1 MRVKRLGA
9 TRAVITVGATVGL
22 ALALFAP
29 AAGAGKGPTQAAPL
43 TVLKT
48 VTGTAPAGTTFTA
61 TVACDDDIIYTGE
74 ESIAETT
81 VTFAADGQPTSA
93 DTIYFTDPGQ
103 CTVTETVKG
112 GANTTTYAC
121 EGDAPADETD
131 KQGVFT
137 EQVGPIDVVCETT
150 GPGPITV
157 NIFDEEQQGTVTI
170 HNTFDPVL
178 QPIQPAAQVVAQP
191 AFTG

>member
-1 MRVKRLGA
+1 MLVKKLGA
-9 TRAVITVGATVGL
+9 TRALVTVASTAVL

-29 AAGAGKGPTQAAPL
+29 AAGAGKGPSQAAPL

-48 VTGTAPAGTTFTA
+48 TTGTVPAGTTFTA

-74 ESIAETT
+74 DSIAEAT

-93 DTIYFTDPGQ
+93 DTIYFTNDGV
-103 CTVTETVKG
+103 CTVTETATG
-112 GANTTTYAC
+112 GATTTTYAC
-121 EGDAPADETD
+121 EGSIPALEEESE
-131 KQGVFT
+131 GVFG
-137 EQVGPIDVVCETT
+137 EQAVPVEPVCATT

-157 NIFDEEQQGTVTI
+157 NIITESQEATVTI
-170 HNTFDPVL
+170 HNTFTDPA
-178 QPIQPAAQVVAQP
+178 PQPAAQVVAQP